1 MDVTPF
7 VFAITALI
15 VLGAALAL
23 LIDVAPPP
31 GEAAEERLPLITQPY
46 APGAPFE
53 QPTPYY
59 AAPVPESPDPL
70 EVAAN
75 LDRKALLATAL
86 MFGTLAMTG
95 GYFGFGPQLRAAGAV
110 RQLETSIERGAH
122 SYASLCFDCHGKR
135 GQGLIGFT
143 LNKADFRAS
152 CGPNDQP
159 GAEGPRPDKPCKPA
173 DDQKVQEFLFKTI
186 ARGRARPAP
195 QYSMPAWSRDENGP
209 LNSEQIQQLV
219 TFIMHGDWEKPV
231 AIREHEGLETE
242 EKPPPPPKAPSP
254 EEQAKTAINTFCVAC
269 HAFEPGKTSPNPQA
283 PNLSKYGAEGP
294 FNDQLKALK
303 ASGDPDWLKKWIADA
318 PAIKPGTLMPGW
330 KNTLGE
336 DTIKALAEFLLGLK

>member
-7 VFAITALI
+7 VFVIAALI

-23 LIDVAPPP
+23 FIDVAPPP
-31 GEAAEERLPLITQPY
+31 AASAEERLPLITQPFR
-46 APGAPFE
+46 PGEPVE

-95 GYFGFGPQLRAAGAV
+95 AYFVFGPQLRAAGAL

-122 SYASLCFDCHGKR
+122 LYASLCFDCHGKR
-135 GQGLIGFT
+135 GEGLVGFT
-143 LNKADFRAS
+143 LNKADFRAT
-152 CGPNDQP
+152 CGPTGEDVR
-159 GAEGPRPDKPCKPA
+159 EDKPCKVT
-173 DDQKVQEFLFKTI
+173 DDQKVAEFLFKTI
-186 ARGRARPAP
+186 SRGRARPAP
-195 QYSMPAWSRDENGP
+195 QYSMPAWSRDEGGP

-219 TFIMHGDWEKPV
+219 NLIMHGDWEKPL
-231 AIREHEGLETE
+231 AIREREGLATE
-242 EKPPPPPKAPSP
+242 PKPPPPPKAPSP
-254 EEQAKTAINTFCVAC
+254 EELAKSAVNTSCIAC

-283 PNLSKYGAEGP
+283 PNLAKYGAEGP

-303 ASGDPDWLKKWIADA
+303 ASGDADWLKKWIADA

-330 KNTLGE
+330 KNTLSDE
-336 DTIKALAEFLLGLK
+336 TIAALAQFLLGLK